1 MVPTFGLSD
10 QVTLVLALPS
20 TVVENCCDPPAR
32 RFTEL
37 GDTDTLTVGC
47 SVPKNKPLTTAFGG
61 LVLIT
66 RRITW
71 PLRFH
76 TRYSPGTKLATD
88 RVSRRLLLAS
98 ITSTLSVRR
107 LLSQSTR

>member
-1 MVPTFGLSD
+1 MGPTAGLSD

-47 SVPKNKPLTTAFGG
+47 SVPKNRPLTTAFEFG
-61 LVLIT
+61 LVLVI

-88 RVSRRLLLAS
+88 RVSNKVLLAS
-98 ITSTLSVRR
+98 ITDR
-107 LLSQSTR
+107 